1 MILVID
7 ATEGVTE
14 QDAKIAGVA
23 HDRGRG
29 LIIAVNKWDALEK
42 DNSTVKE
49 FTKKVRD
56 ILSFVPYAE
65 IMFISALTGQRTN
78 KIFDVLD
85 VVIQNHALRIQTG
98 VLNEILMEAVAMQQP
113 PSDKGKRLKLF
124 YMTQVSTKPP
134 TFVLFV
140 NNKELMHFSYQRYI
154 ENRIRETF
162 GFAGTPIRIF
172 IRERKEKE

>member
-1 MILVID
+1 M
-7 ATEGVTE
+7 
-14 QDAKIAGVA
+14 
-23 HDRGRG
+23 
-29 LIIAVNKWDALEK
+29 
-42 DNSTVKE
+42 
-49 FTKKVRD
+49 
-56 ILSFVPYAE
+56 PYAE

-98 VLNEILMEAVAMQQP
+98 VLNEIVMEAVAMQQP